1 LANAENTAL
10 HNGKQ
15 SISYMPPRTVYAQIA
30 LMAYAR
36 NMSPRRE
43 GDASHD
49 PKATDRGISEFLLR
63 ACHDLRNPLR
73 SIRTQAELLL
83 RANRT
88 AETSESEERLAF
100 IVDGAK
106 RIELL
111 AEGLVNYSM
120 ALEIEQGAFQH
131 TRIDV
136 LLRAVL
142 ARLDTEVRDTGAK
155 VSYGELPRILGNPD
169 RLMQVFENLLRNA
182 IRYGGQEPPIIH
194 ITAEKQTGVWL
205 FAVRDNGL
213 GVEASYLES
222 IFRPFER
229 LNRAKS
235 TGPGLGLTI
244 CRAIIERHGG
254 RIWAESNA
262 GAGSI
267 FFFTL
272 PAE

>member
-1 LANAENTAL
+1 
-10 HNGKQ
+10 
-15 SISYMPPRTVYAQIA
+15 
-30 LMAYAR
+30 
-36 NMSPRRE
+36 MSPRSD
-43 GDASHD
+43 GNASQD
-49 PKATDRGISEFLLR
+49 PKATDHGISEFLLR

-83 RANRT
+83 RANGT
-88 AETSESEERLAF
+88 TETSEIEERLGF

-111 AEGLVNYSM
+111 AEGLVSYSM
-120 ALEIEQGAFQH
+120 AVEMERGAFQP
-131 TRIDV
+131 TRMDV

-142 ARLDTEVRDTGAK
+142 ARLDREVRDTDAK

-169 RLMQVFENLLRNA
+169 RLIQVFENLLRNA
-182 IRYGGQEPPIIH
+182 ICYGGQEHPLIH
-194 ITAEKQTGVWL
+194 ITAEKHAGEWL

-229 LNRAKS
+229 LNRAKG

-244 CRAIIERHGG
+244 CRAIVEGHGG

-262 GAGSI
+262 GAGST